1 MFKSYILILL
11 LLFSFK
17 SNALSSKIEIKF
29 KIGGEIITN
38 IDIKNEK
45 NYLIFLRPELSSLPK
60 KELLKISE
68 NSLVKEIIKK
78 KELKRVFK
86 NIEYEELKED
96 IKKSI
101 FNYKNVR
108 NEEEFVR
115 LTKLNNVDYE
125 KILEKIKFESLW
137 NEYIFRRYNNLVK
150 IDKKVLKEELIKNI
164 SNEKKYEYELSE
176 ILFEIDKNEKFE
188 TKYKSILEY
197 IKNSDFKSAASK
209 FSISN
214 SMNKGGEIG
223 WIKETLLSKKLV
235 VELKSLKKGQI
246 SKPIKYP
253 NGYLLLRV
261 NDKKEIKKKIDINKE
276 LNEKVNFE
284 RNRQLNQFSL
294 LYYKKLKQNTKI
306 DEY

>member
-17 SNALSSKIEIKF
+17 SNALSSKIEIRF

-137 NEYIFRRYNNLVK
+137 NEFIFRKYNNLVK
-150 IDKKVLKEELIKNI
+150 IDKTLLKEELIKNI
-164 SNEKKYEYELSE
+164 SNKKKYEYELSE
-176 ILFEIDKNEKFE
+176 ILFEINSNEKFE
-188 TKYKSILEY
+188 TKYKNILEY
-197 IKNSDFKSAASK
+197 IKNNDFKSAASK